1 MYDEIGLEGQ
11 SSAYVCCLDIPVVAL
26 NRTQRLEKKGV
37 FSNGT
42 LTVRSIA
49 QRSLNVMLT
58 VRSIV
63 QRSLN
68 EIVAKINCALYFQQ
82 ERATCGRNFKPHT
95 ASLGGA

>member
-49 QRSLNVMLT
+49 QRSLNV
-58 VRSIV
+58 
-63 QRSLN
+63 
-68 EIVAKINCALYFQQ
+68 IVAKINCALYFQQ